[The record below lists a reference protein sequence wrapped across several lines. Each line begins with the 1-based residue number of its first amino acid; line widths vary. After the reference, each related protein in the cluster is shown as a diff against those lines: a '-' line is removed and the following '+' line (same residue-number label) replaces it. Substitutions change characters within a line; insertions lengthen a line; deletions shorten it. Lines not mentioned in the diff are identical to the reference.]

1 MKTQIF
7 LFSFIFCLFFAK
19 NSLFSQNKVENFWK
33 KETIEQANTAQNAN
47 YLASNEKRVIF
58 FLNLARLDPAGFA
71 KNIEKIWKADSKNEF
86 GQTNNLGQNKWFQS
100 LLKDLQSTKP
110 MSALQP
116 NEALSTV
123 AKKHAADM
131 GKIGQIGHKSPD
143 GTTFDKRIRKALPKA
158 GFISENCDYG
168 NSNPLDIV
176 MSLLVDQDVPSLGHR
191 KNILNPVYKRI
202 GVGILPHK
210 KYQINTVMDFAD

>member
-1 MKTQIF
+1 MKAQVF
-7 LFSFIFCLFFAK
+7 LFSFIFCSFVTQK
-19 NSLFSQNKVENFWK
+19 SLFSQNKVENFWK
-33 KETIEQANTAQNAN
+33 KERIAQANTAQNAA
-47 YLASNEKRVIF
+47 YLTANEKQVIF
-58 FLNLARLDPAGFA
+58 FLNLARLDPVGFA
-71 KNIEKIWKADSKNEF
+71 KNIEKVWKADSKNEF

-100 LLKDLQSTKP
+100 LLKDLQNTKP
-110 MSALQP
+110 MTALQP
-116 NEALSTV
+116 NEALSGV
-123 AKKHAADM
+123 AKKHATEM

-143 GTTFDKRIRKALPKA
+143 GTTFDKRIRKALPQA

-202 GVGILPHK
+202 GVGIQPHK
-210 KYQINTVMDFAD
+210 KYQTNTVMDFAD

>member
-1 MKTQIF
+1 MKNTIF
-7 LFSFIFCLFFAK
+7 LLSLLFFVQ
-19 NSLFSQNKVENFWK
+19 NSLFSQNSFESIWK
-33 KETIEQANTAQNAN
+33 KETTEQANTAKNAN
-47 YLASNEKRVIF
+47 YLTADEKQVIF
-58 FLNLARLDPAGFA
+58 FLNLARLDPVGFA
-71 KNIEKIWKADSKNEF
+71 KDIEKIWKASSKNEF
-86 GQTNNLGQNKWFQS
+86 GQTNNLGKNKWFQS
-100 LLKDLQSTKP
+100 LLKDLRSTKP
-110 MSALQP
+110 MMALQP
-116 NEALSTV
+116 NEALSAV

-143 GTTFDKRIRKALPKA
+143 GTPFDKRVRKALPQS
-158 GFISENCDYG
+158 GYISENCDYG

-202 GVGILPHK
+202 GVGIQPHK